1 METPQG
7 EVSETTTETEDVSM
21 PNLAENMFDAS
32 TEETVEEDVEE
43 TQNSPLTMKALSAAD
58 LIKKYS

>member
-1 METPQG
+1 
-7 EVSETTTETEDVSM
+7 VSETTTETEDVSM